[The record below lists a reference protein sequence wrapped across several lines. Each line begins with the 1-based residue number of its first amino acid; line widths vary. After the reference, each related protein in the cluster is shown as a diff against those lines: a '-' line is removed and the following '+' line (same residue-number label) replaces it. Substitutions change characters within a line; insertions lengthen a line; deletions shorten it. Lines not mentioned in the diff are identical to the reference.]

1 MVAKGMKFEPLL
13 LAKESII
20 STLKS
25 KTIEKRK
32 LAIQEFLERVFNNC
46 QISEMKEIE
55 EILGVSQLSS
65 GAMMQRMSA

>member
-1 MVAKGMKFEPLL
+1 MKFEPLL

-55 EILGVSQLSS
+55 
-65 GAMMQRMSA
+65 